1 MKSKHI
7 VIIAISFLFVSCASI
22 SPVSFQG
29 PNGKQAY
36 SMKCS
41 GMGRTLEMCYQKA
54 GEVCPGGYNIIGQDS
69 STVAVPING
78 SIMAGPRQNLTIE
91 CK

>member
-1 MKSKHI
+1 MNYKLIPLASI
-7 VIIAISFLFVSCASI
+7 LLSLSSCATI
-22 SPVSFQG
+22 DPIPLKG
-29 PNGKQAY
+29 PNGNQGY
-36 SMKCS
+36 TMRCS

-54 GEVCPGGYNIIGQDS
+54 GEVCPNGYNIVGQDN

-78 SIMAGPRQNLTIE
+78 SIIAAPQRNLTIE

>member
-1 MKSKHI
+1 MNYKF
-7 VIIAISFLFVSCASI
+7 IALASVSLLLVSCATI
-22 SPVSFQG
+22 DPITLKG
-29 PNGKQAY
+29 PNGNQGY
-36 SMKCS
+36 SMRCS

-54 GEVCPGGYNIIGQDS
+54 GEVCPKGYNIMRQDN

-78 SIMAGPRQNLTIE
+78 SIIAAPQRNLTIE